1 MAYPTNPIYKL
12 MKNGEDASEPD
23 GVETMEGHI
32 RKVIPFKS
40 DNSDYQKYLKW
51 AETNTAEPAD

>member
-1 MAYPTNPIYKL
+1 

>member
-1 MAYPTNPIYKL
+1 
-12 MKNGEDASEPD
+12 MKNGIDVTEPD

-40 DNSDYQKYLKW
+40 DNTDYQVYLAW
-51 AETNTAEPAD
+51 VAAGNSPEAAD